1 MALKSLQ
8 CGKNEALDKIT
19 EGQNAFK
26 KKLNGGLDALDSLA
40 AEADKQLGFLEDELK
55 SQIPTPESL
64 QEKLADLGSAS
75 PLEIEG
81 KVKDIKE
88 KFGDVVDDI
97 DSFISAS
104 IVDPV
109 AKAAAGLA
117 HNIDA
122 ALGFLEGDS
131 FDICKNVPNL
141 ELDADGNVLEKAAVA
156 KIANSKNTEAK
167 AVEKTVKDKNKDA
180 STSGSGVSREEYVK
194 ANQQIV
200 VSMRSIVNE
209 GPDSY
214 NELYAL
220 PAQKEFTEFFKA
232 NAKNNRIVRKA
243 GFAKDVSAYVKNVK
257 DPDPNVVKYYEEGKI
272 LQRKKKFH
280 HQVLVDLTH
289 LGIAL
294 ESKALRNNLK
304 PEDTDEKSNT
314 KLFYYADLYKIY
326 DKKGDDGKVVL
337 EFIEKIKDHFEKY
350 KTEYAVLGK
359 YKQLEQE

>member
-8 CGKNEALDKIT
+8 CGKNLALDKIT

-26 KKLNGGLDALDSLA
+26 KKLNSGLDSLDALA
-40 AEADKQLGFLEDELK
+40 AEADQQLGFLEDELK
-55 SQIPTPESL
+55 SQLPTPESL
-64 QEKLADLGSAS
+64 QEKLADLAGTT
-75 PLEIEG
+75 PLEVEG

-88 KFGDVVDDI
+88 KFGDSIGNIDD
-97 DSFISAS
+97 FISAS

-122 ALGFLEGDS
+122 ALGFGDTS

-141 ELDADGNVLEKAAVA
+141 ELDADGNVIEKAAVA
-156 KIANSKNTEAK
+156 KIANGNNTEAK
-167 AVEKTVKDKNKDA
+167 AVEKTVKDKNKDS
-180 STSGSGVSREEYVK
+180 STSGSGVSREEFVV
-194 ANQQIV
+194 ANKQTV
-200 VSMRSIVNE
+200 VSMRLIVNE

-214 NELYAL
+214 NELYTL
-220 PAQKEFTEFFKA
+220 PAQKEFTEFKKA
-232 NAKNNRIVRKA
+232 NRKANRIVRKA
-243 GFAKDVSAYVKNVK
+243 GFAKNVSAYMKKVK
-257 DPDPNVVKYYEEGKI
+257 DPDPIVVKYFEEDKI
-272 LQRKKKFH
+272 LNKKKKFH

-289 LGIAL
+289 LGVSL

-326 DKKGDDGKVVL
+326 DEKGDDGKVVI
-337 EFIEKIKDHFEKY
+337 EFIEKLKAHFEKY
-350 KTEYAVLGK
+350 KSSYVVLGK

>member
-8 CGKNEALDKIT
+8 CGKNQALDKIT
-19 EGQNAFK
+19 DGQNAFK

-75 PLEIEG
+75 PLEIEA

-141 ELDADGNVLEKAAVA
+141 ELDADGNVIEKAAVA
-156 KIANSKNTEAK
+156 KIANGKNTEAK
-167 AVEKTVKDKNKDA
+167 AVEKTVKDKNKDS
-180 STSGSGVSREEYVK
+180 STSGSGVSREEFVE
-194 ANQQIV
+194 ANKQTV
-200 VSMRSIVNE
+200 VSMRSIINE

-220 PAQKEFTEFFKA
+220 PAQKEYTTYKKENRKVL
-232 NAKNNRIVRKA
+232 RIVRKA
-243 GFAKDVSAYVKNVK
+243 GFASNVTAYMQTVK
-257 DPDPNVVKYYEEGKI
+257 DPDQVVVKYYEQEK
-272 LQRKKKFH
+272 LLEKKKKFH
-280 HQVLVDLTH
+280 NRVLVDLTH
-289 LGIAL
+289 LGVTL

-314 KLFYYADLYKIY
+314 KLFRYADLYKMY
-326 DKKGDDGKVVL
+326 DEKGDDGKVVL
-337 EFIEKIKDHFEKY
+337 EFIEKLKDHFEKY
-350 KTEYAVLGK
+350 KAAYVVLGK

>member
-8 CGKNEALDKIT
+8 CGKNAALDKIT

-26 KKLNGGLDALDSLA
+26 KKLNGGLDALDALA
-40 AEADKQLGFLEDELK
+40 AEADQQLGFLEDELK
-55 SQIPTPESL
+55 SQLPTPESL
-64 QEKLADLGSAS
+64 QEKLADLGGTT

-104 IVDPV
+104 IIDPV
-109 AKAAAGLA
+109 SKAAAGLA
-117 HNIDA
+117 HNIDE

-141 ELDADGNVLEKAAVA
+141 ELDADGNVIEKAAVA
-156 KIANSKNTEAK
+156 KIANGKNTEAK

-180 STSGSGVSREEYVK
+180 STSGSGVSREEYVQ
-194 ANQQIV
+194 ANQQTV

-220 PAQKEFTEFFKA
+220 PAQKEFTEFYKA
-232 NAKNNRIVRKA
+232 NRKANRIVRKA
-243 GFAKDVSAYVKNVK
+243 GFSKNVSAYMKNVK
-257 DPDPNVVKYYEEGKI
+257 DPDPVVVKYYEEGKI

-289 LGIAL
+289 LEL
-294 ESKALRNNLK
+294 HWKAKHSEIILNPKTRMKSLTLSYFIMQIYIKYMIKREMMVKSFLNL
-304 PEDTDEKSNT
+304 
-314 KLFYYADLYKIY
+314 
-326 DKKGDDGKVVL
+326 
-337 EFIEKIKDHFEKY
+337 
-350 KTEYAVLGK
+350 
-359 YKQLEQE
+359 